1 MGIKSVFGL
10 NLKYYRKRKK
20 LSQEQLA
27 EMLNISS
34 KHLST
39 IETGAAFVSA
49 ELLEKM
55 VNVLRISAS
64 ALFYTIEEKSDDGS
78 ILNLVD
84 QTIDKELA
92 NTAALIKIK
101 IRHSIY

>member
-1 MGIKSVFGL
+1 
-10 NLKYYRKRKK
+10 
-20 LSQEQLA
+20 
-27 EMLNISS
+27 MLNISS